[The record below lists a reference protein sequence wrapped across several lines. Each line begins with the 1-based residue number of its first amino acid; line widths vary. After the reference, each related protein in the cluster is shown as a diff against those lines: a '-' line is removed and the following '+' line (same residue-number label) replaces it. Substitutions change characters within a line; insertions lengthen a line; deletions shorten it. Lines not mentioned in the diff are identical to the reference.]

1 MERGVQKLSLQLQ
14 MIQQKL
20 NERFYEREEEVE
32 ALLIALLS
40 KQHIL
45 FIGPAGTGKSVLS
58 SMLGEIVEDSH
69 YFQHLLTPFST
80 PEELFGVLS
89 LKDLEQGV
97 YKRNIANMLPE
108 AHFAF
113 IDEIFKAN
121 SAILNSLLTLV
132 NERVFYNNGVPIP
145 SPLMTIVGSSNEYI
159 EEGEGLEAL
168 FDRFLLRYEVNYIR
182 EENVFIAMLK
192 DETSVQIPKMTMTE
206 LADHQA
212 QAVKVSIADSI
223 FQAIAKIRQMLHD
236 AGIHPSD
243 RRFKQ
248 SLSILKAKAY
258 LAGRAM
264 VLREDLKI
272 MENILWET
280 IDQKSTAQ
288 EIINEIAFD
297 TVDAF
302 IHRTTMEF
310 DEILMTAQN
319 TMLRNSPLARTELSQ
334 LLMQGKTLFIEV
346 QNMNRQMPNRPELQ
360 NLKTEMHKR
369 LLQMTSDVIGF

>member
-1 MERGVQKLSLQLQ
+1 MQLQ
-14 MIQQKL
+14 TIQQKL
-20 NERFYEREEEVE
+20 NERFYDREEEIE
-32 ALLIALLS
+32 ALLTALLS
-40 KQHIL
+40 KQHVL

-89 LKDLEQGV
+89 LKDLEQGI
-97 YKRNIANMLPE
+97 YKRNVSNMLPE

-121 SAILNSLLTLV
+121 SAILNSLLTLI
-132 NERVFYNNGVPIP
+132 NERIFYNNGVPIP

-159 EEGEGLEAL
+159 EDGEGLEAL

-182 EENVFIAMLK
+182 EEDAFIAMLK
-192 DETSVQIPKMTMTE
+192 DETPVEIPKMTMLE
-206 LADHQA
+206 LAEHQA
-212 QAVKVSIADSI
+212 RVAGVTISDSI
-223 FQAIAKIRQMLHD
+223 FQVIAKIRQMLHD
-236 AGIHPSD
+236 AGIRPSD

-248 SLSILKAKAY
+248 SLSILKARAY
-258 LAGRAM
+258 LAGRSE
-264 VLREDLKI
+264 VLREDLNI
-272 MENILWET
+272 MANILWET
-280 IDQKSTAQ
+280 IDQKSTTQ
-288 EIINEIAFD
+288 EIINETAFD

-302 IHRTTMEF
+302 IHRTTLEF
-310 DEILMTAQN
+310 DTILMTAQN
-319 TMLRNSPLARTELSQ
+319 TMLRRTSLARTQLSE
-334 LLMQGKTLFIEV
+334 LLMQGKTLFLEV